1 MDNQDWQKLY
11 FEQINRKLDL
21 LESRTRNLE
30 IYKSQVIG
38 FSIGVS
44 ALANVV
50 FLGLKYYMSLY
61 K

>member
-30 IYKSQVIG
+30 IYKSQVVG

-44 ALANVV
+44 AIVNVV
-50 FLGLKYYMSLY
+50 FLGLKYYLNLY